1 MDNSFKKKKHILKLI
16 DKSVAYNFIKKFF
29 EYANGYQP
37 DLPQRLDL
45 YSIIP
50 NDPKKCKIRDLLIR
64 TLDYSLI
71 K

>member
-1 MDNSFKKKKHILKLI
+1 MDKQI
-16 DKSVAYNFIKKFF
+16 
-29 EYANGYQP
+29 P
-37 DLPQRLDL
+37 DFTFLRIIRNYRVKIETRLDL

-50 NDPKKCKIRDLLIR
+50 DDPKKCKIRDLLIH